1 MKQDFVE
8 AVDAKDLAMVRI
20 ALSNELL
27 LDPRG
32 ATFTEM
38 LKYAVDNIPDLFEE
52 NKECNYSVP
61 PQAEWD
67 EDFLFKVKNDL
78 DSNFSKEKLAFYQ
91 EVVMFVGKS
100 KAETIE
106 QEERVSGNQQTANGT
121 STTTDEGCQTNRTN
135 ILLLAGGAVLSI
147 IGSVAG
153 KTLLVIGGAT
163 SIIIG
168 GVKLFI
174 EKMNKK

>member
-8 AVDAKDLAMVRI
+8 AVDTTDLAMVRI

-61 PQAEWD
+61 PQTEWD

-91 EVVMFVGKS
+91 EVVMFVGKN

-106 QEERVSGNQQTANGT
+106 QEERVSNSQQSDKNTHRQDGT
-121 STTTDEGCQTNRTN
+121 KPDNTTNV
-135 ILLLAGGAVLSI
+135 LLLAGGAVLSI
-147 IGSVAG
+147 IGFAAE

-168 GVKLFI
+168 GVKLLI
-174 EKMNKK
+174 AKLNKK

>member
-52 NKECNYSVP
+52 NLNYSGEYNRTRYK
-61 PQAEWD
+61 Q
-67 EDFLFKVKNDL
+67 NL
-78 DSNFSKEKLAFYQ
+78 DSLKRIDGSTVLMDTWNLRCLVVLLNQLSLA
-91 EVVMFVGKS
+91 K
-100 KAETIE
+100 
-106 QEERVSGNQQTANGT
+106 
-121 STTTDEGCQTNRTN
+121 
-135 ILLLAGGAVLSI
+135 
-147 IGSVAG
+147 
-153 KTLLVIGGAT
+153 
-163 SIIIG
+163 
-168 GVKLFI
+168 
-174 EKMNKK
+174 